1 MVALCAWTL
10 ERKASCRSSAA
21 SYSRTPLSVGGLG
34 KTRDRQSDLD
44 RSPNTLDSRS
54 EVIQPP
60 GQTAQ
65 KKQAKLLEKSWRAMA
80 LRAHL

>member
-1 MVALCAWTL
+1 MRGRWREKQVVVRPPPA
-10 ERKASCRSSAA
+10 
-21 SYSRTPLSVGGLG
+21 RTPLSVGGLG

-65 KKQAKLLEKSWRAMA
+65 KKQAKLLAKSRRAMA
-80 LRAHL
+80 LRAHLQELVV